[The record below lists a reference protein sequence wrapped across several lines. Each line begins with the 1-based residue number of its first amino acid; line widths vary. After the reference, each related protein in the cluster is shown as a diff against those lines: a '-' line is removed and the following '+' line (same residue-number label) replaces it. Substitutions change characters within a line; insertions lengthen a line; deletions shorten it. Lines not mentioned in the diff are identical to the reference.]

1 MLPSPRTALSYR
13 FVADVTDKQ
22 RALLSAIYEL
32 FVEQSNW
39 PKFHIVDH
47 RADASLGMDAGEVL
61 KTLPPGLALYDR
73 HLQPGTNIALT
84 AAGLCATGQARAI
97 ADAEAFWALLQ
108 FALEV
113 QRSFEPDPDQ
123 PDRLPQIE
131 SHEVEARVRVNGRL
145 ITREVGL
152 RVFAVLR
159 AEGVTSGSSGPSDDG
174 SWSFSVARDFK
185 RFRTVE
191 NLAAYIGQRTSER
204 VGAAT
209 VTRPVAPDTGP
220 KRLFVSFADRDRT
233 LAVRFTDFL
242 RVGCNLN
249 EEQVFLTARPS
260 ELTPGTYFA
269 AAIRDSIQRAVMAVL
284 LLTPAYYESHF
295 CLAELGAVWAR
306 DLTVVPLLVPPV
318 EYADLDGVQIG
329 QQAGRMNDP
338 AFLDVLRD
346 LVTQHLGRE
355 ATTPE
360 WNRQRTEFLNDWDS
374 SLSAGVSKRMN
385 VPYSEFAQLEH
396 ERNALAANLETESQE
411 AARRREFAARLKADN
426 DRLRAGG
433 ATDVPAPELAAGDEA
448 GTQIAEALEAIERA
462 QKATAELPDIVRMAL
477 FRHYSGGRPVTVG
490 GLEDQFDASEA
501 EFQADEGYLAWDPEG
516 GGKLWPRFEK
526 HEVEEAKL
534 ALDRVRTVA
543 FDGDSFES
551 TATANTVMKPVLRE
565 RFGID
570 DPQFEVLP
578 TWRQLS
584 FI

>member
-1 MLPSPRTALSYR
+1 M
-13 FVADVTDKQ
+13 VEVTGKQ
-22 RALLSAIYEL
+22 RALLCVIYEL

-47 RADASLGMDAGEVL
+47 RADTSLGMDAGDVL
-61 KTLPPGLALYDR
+61 ETLPHGLALYDR
-73 HLQPGTNIALT
+73 HLQPASDIALT
-84 AAGLCATGQARAI
+84 ASGLCATGHPGAI
-97 ADAEAFWALLQ
+97 ADAEAFWALLH

-131 SHEVEARVRVNGRL
+131 SHEVEARVRVKGQL
-145 ITREVGL
+145 MTRDVGL
-152 RVFAVLR
+152 RAFAVLR

-185 RFRTVE
+185 RYRAVE
-191 NLAAYIGQRTSER
+191 NLAAYISQRTTER
-204 VGAAT
+204 VIPAS
-209 VTRPVAPDTGP
+209 VTPPVAPDTGP
-220 KRLFVSFADRDRT
+220 NRLFVSFADRDRT
-233 LAVRFTDFL
+233 LAIRFIDFL
-242 RVGCNLN
+242 RAGCNLS

-269 AAIRDSIQRAVMAVL
+269 AAIRDSIQQAVMAVL

-306 DLTVVPLLVPPV
+306 DLTGVPLLVPPV
-318 EYADLDGVQIG
+318 AYADLDGVQIG
-329 QQAGRMNDP
+329 QHAGRINDP
-338 AFLDVLRD
+338 AFLDVIRD

-374 SLSAGVSKRMN
+374 SLSAGISKRMS
-385 VPYSEFAQLEH
+385 VPFGDFAELER
-396 ERNALAANLETESQE
+396 ERDTLAAKLETESQE

-433 ATDVPAPELAAGDEA
+433 AIDVPAPELAPGDEA
-448 GTQIAEALEAIERA
+448 GAQIADALEAIERA
-462 QKATAELPDIVRMAL
+462 QHATADLPDIVCMAL

-526 HEVEEAKL
+526 AEVEEAKL
-534 ALDRVRTVA
+534 ALDRVRAVA

-551 TATANTVMKPVLRE
+551 TATANAVMKPVLRE